1 MRGSGRWSFALV
13 QDEETVLLE
22 TDHRVSADTGDV
34 HRDGRLV
41 TVTARRPGPPTV
53 TVTFS

>member
-41 TVTARRPGPPTV
+41 TVTARRPGPL